1 MRSCHFENRYYST
14 DQMLSEY
21 VHRVLCRKI
30 VLFGAPIALVALIFA
45 MLSWLDRDTVFFTLF
60 GVCFLIVLLTA
71 LLSPTLMLRQMKE
84 DDRRLHNGQKFE
96 TIVQFGDRILIREG
110 TFSLACT
117 YDQIIKIRPLKHSY
131 VLMFGPRNSIMV
143 SPEHFTVG
151 TFDEFQTFI
160 KERCPQLK

>member
-96 TIVQFGDRILIREG
+96 TIVQFGDRILIPVPAEVRD
-110 TFSLACT
+110 TLIS
-117 YDQIIKIRPLKHSY
+117 IKNVPPAVFTAGGSIFY
-131 VLMFGPRNSIMV
+131 VV
-143 SPEHFTVG
+143 
-151 TFDEFQTFI
+151 
-160 KERCPQLK
+160 